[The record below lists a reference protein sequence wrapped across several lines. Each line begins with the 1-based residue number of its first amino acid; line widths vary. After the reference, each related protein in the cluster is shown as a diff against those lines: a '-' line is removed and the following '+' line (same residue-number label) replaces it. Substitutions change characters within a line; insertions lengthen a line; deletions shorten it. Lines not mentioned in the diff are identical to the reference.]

1 MKAMILAA
9 GRGDRMR
16 PLTDATP
23 KPLLKVA
30 GKPLIQYT
38 IENLVAAGFTEL
50 VINVSYLGE
59 QIIQTLGD
67 GWQFGASIVYSQEG
81 AEALETAGGIIQA
94 LPLLG
99 HKPFLVVSGDI
110 ACEFPYHQLKQQPSK
125 LAHLVFIPNPE
136 HHPEGDFS
144 LATDSL
150 VSLKGENKCTFSG
163 IGVYKPELFASIA
176 AGKLKL
182 RPVLEQAIKEGQVC
196 GEKFEGFWMDI
207 GTAERLQ
214 TLAIH
219 IAEEKSPVMLQDA
232 VA

>member
-16 PLTDATP
+16 PLTDTVP

-30 GKPLIQYT
+30 GKPLIQYS

-50 VINVSYLGE
+50 VINVAYLGE

-67 GWQFGASIVYSQEG
+67 GSQFGASIVYSPEG
-81 AEALETAGGIIQA
+81 EEGLETAGGIIHA

-99 HKPFLVVSGDI
+99 SEPFLVLNSDV
-110 ACEFPYHQLKQQPSK
+110 ACDFPLAQLKQTPK
-125 LAHLVFIPNPE
+125 GLAHLVFIPNPE

-144 LATDSL
+144 LGDDGIMCL
-150 VSLKGENKCTFSG
+150 EGQNKCTFSG
-163 IGVYKPELFASIA
+163 IGVYKPELFASVPE
-176 AGKLKL
+176 GKLKL
-182 RPVLEQAIKEGQVC
+182 RPLLEQAMANGLIS
-196 GEKFEGFWMDI
+196 GEKFTGFWMDI

-214 TLAIH
+214 ALERH
-219 IAEEKSPVMLQDA
+219 IAGIK
-232 VA
+232 

>member
-16 PLTDATP
+16 PLTDSVP

-38 IENLVAAGFTEL
+38 IENLVAAGFTQL
-50 VINVSYLGE
+50 VINVAYLGE

-67 GWQFGASIVYSQEG
+67 GWQFGASIVYSNEG
-81 AEALETAGGIIQA
+81 AQALETAGGIIQA

-99 HKPFLVVSGDI
+99 EQPFLVVSGDI
-110 ACEFPYHQLKQQPSK
+110 ACDFPYQQLKHQPSK

-136 HHPEGDFS
+136 HHPQGDFHLGTDGIIS
-144 LATDSL
+144 LA
-150 VSLKGENKCTFSG
+150 GENKCTFSG
-163 IGVYKPELFASIA
+163 IGVYKPELFAGIA

-182 RPVLEQAIKEGQVC
+182 RPVLETAMAAGQVS
-196 GEKFEGFWMDI
+196 GEKFAGFWMDI

-214 TLAIH
+214 ALELR
-219 IAEEKSPVMLQDA
+219 IAGMQ
-232 VA
+232 